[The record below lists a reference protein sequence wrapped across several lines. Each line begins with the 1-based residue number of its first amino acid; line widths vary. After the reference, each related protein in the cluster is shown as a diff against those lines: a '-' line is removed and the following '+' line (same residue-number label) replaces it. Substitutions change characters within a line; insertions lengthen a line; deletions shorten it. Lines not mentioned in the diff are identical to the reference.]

1 MINTRYSSQQ
11 ILTLFGRRTEGQAQH
26 HAQATSPDQLK
37 AVADLAKLA
46 GSKLT
51 QPVTQAQEGIG
62 ADLPIVAP
70 EGYVIETAEESA
82 AKYAKAVAHME
93 AWEARERAFEKEN
106 GFRRQVNS
114 MLEGS
119 YSQAVSGRFGGSS
132 FGSHQEAQD
141 FASQMVS
148 GVWGHLVTSNRN
160 TNGLATSSFV
170 EGTAQTEGIRVD
182 QAEAMLKD
190 GQQAAQ
196 MNMFM
201 QAALLDKSLEVSGG
215 PLYAK
220 QDGYYH
226 MNNVEIRYG
235 GKLVLTVEEHG
246 GKLTLYDEDGTA
258 RDYGQM
264 HQIERNQPGAYTR
277 TTAS

>member
-11 ILTLFGRRTEGQAQH
+11 ILTLFGRRAEGQAQH
-26 HAQATSPDQLK
+26 HAQATSSDRLK

-46 GSKLT
+46 GSKVT
-51 QPVTQAQEGIG
+51 QPVGTQEGIG
-62 ADLPIVAP
+62 ADLPIVLP
-70 EGYVIETAEESA
+70 EGHVLETREQYE
-82 AKYAKAVAHME
+82 AKLAKAE
-93 AWEARERAFEKEN
+93 AEMAIWEAKEQAFEKEN

-114 MLEGS
+114 MLQGA
-119 YSQAVSGRFGGSS
+119 YAHAVSGRGGESS
-132 FGSHQEAQD
+132 FQSHKEAQD
-141 FASQMVS
+141 FASAKVS
-148 GVWGHLVTSNRN
+148 SVWGQLVTANRN
-160 TNGLATSSFV
+160 TNGLATPRFV
-170 EGTAQTEGIRVD
+170 AGTAEMEGIRVD

-196 MNMFM
+196 MNMLIEGM
-201 QAALLDKSLEVSGG
+201 MLNKSLEVSGG

-226 MNNVEIRYG
+226 MNNVEVRYG

-246 GKLTLYDEDGTA
+246 GKITLYDEDGTA
-258 RDYGQM
+258 RDPGQM

-277 TTAS
+277 TAAS